1 MIHSSLFFMETEWG
15 ANLST
20 VLLLGLLSCY
30 LAWSVLRD
38 YRLVQHWEYKIWD
51 MRRGHDRKGIEY
63 EIDRM
68 KAENDRL
75 DDIADNEY
83 DRMKLAAE
91 MEMKEAELVTK
102 AIDTSRIAQAG
113 GAAGESRT
121 DN

>member
-1 MIHSSLFFMETEWG
+1 MGQQQQQQGAQAQQAQAFAMQMQEFTMELE
-15 ANLST
+15 
-20 VLLLGLLSCY
+20 
-30 LAWSVLRD
+30 
-38 YRLVQHWEYKIWD
+38 
-51 MRRGHDRKGIEY
+51 KGKV